1 MPTRTIG
8 IVIDGATGRLGTTQ
22 HLRSLLEIA
31 GEGGLRLANGD
42 RLVPKPILLGRNAD
56 KLATLAEKSGG
67 LDWSTER
74 EPCLAANGI
83 EIYFDASATGGR
95 PERARAALAA
105 GKHVYLEKPI
115 AQGLED
121 ALSLARAAE
130 AAGRKGGVVQDKLF
144 LPGLK
149 KLRRLYDAKFF
160 GRIISVRLEFGWW
173 VFDGEITPAQ
183 RPSWN
188 YRKEGGGG
196 LILDMFAH
204 WRYIFDR
211 LLGPITAVSCRHMTA
226 LPTRRDELGRRYDV
240 DVEDHAFAI
249 FDLEGGALAQIG
261 SSWVNRVKRDDLLQ
275 IQVDG
280 TLGSAVAG
288 LHRCFIQPAVATPK
302 PFFSP
307 EQPQQM
313 VFDEQW
319 QEMPELEPFENGY
332 RAGWELF
339 LRHVAEDA
347 PFPAPLIEGARASS
361 SPKPATGATASA
373 AGSICRR
380 SGCKAAPIAQAAAS
394 AGLPSLRAPA
404 PGAARGK

>member
-1 MPTRTIG
+1 MATRTIG

-22 HLRSLLEIA
+22 HLRALLAIV
-31 GEGGLRLANGD
+31 GEGGLPLTNGD
-42 RLVPKPILLGRNAD
+42 RLMPLPVLLGRDPD
-56 KLATLAEKSGG
+56 KLAALAERSGG
-67 LDWSTER
+67 LRWSTDR
-74 EPCLAANGI
+74 DACLANPAV
-83 EIYFDASATGGR
+83 EVYFDAGATGGR
-95 PERARAALAA
+95 PERARAGFAA

-115 AQGLED
+115 ALTLDD

-130 AAGRKGGVVQDKLF
+130 RAGRKGGVVQDKLF

-149 KLRRLYDAKFF
+149 KLRRLYDSKFF
-160 GRIISVRLEFGWW
+160 GRVLSVRLEFGWW
-173 VFDGEITPAQ
+173 VFDGELTPAQ

-188 YRKEGGGG
+188 YRKEAGGG

-226 LPTRRDELGRRYDV
+226 LPQRRDERGRRYDV

-249 FDLEGGALAQIG
+249 FELEGGALAQIG
-261 SSWVNRVKRDDLLQ
+261 SSWANRVKRDDLLQ

-288 LHRCFIQPAVATPK
+288 LHRCAVQPAVATPR
-302 PFFSP
+302 PLFSP
-307 EQPQQM
+307 DQPQAM

-319 QEMPELEPFENGY
+319 QEMPEIEPFENGY

-347 PFPAPLIEGARASS
+347 PFPAPLIEGAKSVQLADACHQSHRE
-361 SPKPATGATASA
+361 
-373 AGSICRR
+373 RR
-380 SGCKAAPIAQAAAS
+380 WVE
-394 AGLPSLRAPA
+394 LPVLSL
-404 PGAARGK
+404 